1 MTLEVMDD
9 DIGSDDKVGE
19 TTVKLS
25 AYCIPNG
32 IDTWIDIKWRDKTV
46 GWQGKVVG
54 QVHLKSVWHPR
65 SVLEI
70 SKQKGDGPEEQH
82 SDFVKS
88 DVKEGKV
95 KSKSE
100 VEK

>member
-25 AYCIPNG
+25 AYCIANG

-46 GWQGKVVG
+46 GW
-54 QVHLKSVWHPR
+54 
-65 SVLEI
+65 
-70 SKQKGDGPEEQH
+70 
-82 SDFVKS
+82 
-88 DVKEGKV
+88 
-95 KSKSE
+95 
-100 VEK
+100 

>member
-1 MTLEVMDD
+1 
-9 DIGSDDKVGE
+9 
-19 TTVKLS
+19 
-25 AYCIPNG
+25 
-32 IDTWIDIKWRDKTV
+32 
-46 GWQGKVVG
+46 VVG